1 MGRNNL
7 WMDNALLEKE
17 MLNSSEI
24 DELMAG
30 EKKSIPEEIDAG
42 TS

>member
-1 MGRNNL
+1 MA
-7 WMDNALLEKE
+7 NALLEKE
-17 MLNSSEI
+17 TLNSGEI

-30 EKKSIPEEIDAG
+30 GKSIPEEIDAG